1 MPSADRPALEAVGL
15 QRAYGSVQAIRGID
29 LILGAGEVLMVLG
42 PNGAG
47 KTTLLRM
54 LAGLLKPSAGEVRIA
69 GHLLRASEPETRRPI
84 GFLSH
89 HSLLYDDLTLLEN
102 LAFAARLYGLAQP
115 EQKAREALAGF
126 GLAERLGDQPGDLS
140 RGLEQRAA
148 IARALI
154 HDPAVLLLDEPFTGL
169 DTNSAELLRTLLR
182 ERCLGGR
189 AVVLV
194 THHPAEAWDLATRV
208 GVLRGGQWVLQESR
222 AASLEQFVTRY
233 QELARG

>member
-15 QRAYGSVQAIRGID
+15 DRAYGSVRAIRGVD
-29 LILGAGEVLMVLG
+29 LTLGAGEVLMVLG

-47 KTTLLRM
+47 KTTLLRV
-54 LAGLLKPSAGEVRIA
+54 LAGLLRPSAGEVRIA
-69 GHLLRASEPETRRPI
+69 GQTLRASEPESRRPI

-102 LAFAARLYGLAQP
+102 LAFAARLYGLSEP
-115 EQKAREALAGF
+115 EHKAREALRGF
-126 GLAERLGDQPGDLS
+126 GLGERLNDQPRDLS

-169 DTNSAELLRTLLR
+169 DTNSAELLRALLR

-194 THHPAEAWDLATRV
+194 THHPSEAWDLATRV
-208 GVLRGGQWVLQESR
+208 GVLRGGQWVLQETR